1 MKKRKANQ
9 VIQLNLPFIKN
20 VKKEILVSLSKE
32 EKIELIQALA
42 ELMFEY
48 KENTNFA
55 FNNEYCGIRKKDKMF
70 QFSKWYLPMRVGKSY
85 E

>member
-1 MKKRKANQ
+1 MKKQKANQ

-55 FNNEYCGIRKKDKMF
+55 FNNEYCVDKKE
-70 QFSKWYLPMRVGKSY
+70 G
-85 E
+85 